1 MSFSNKFKVFKKL
14 FKQQKHWLHT
24 SNGML
29 LHPIFLFSS
38 SFIVDSN
45 NIIHNE
51 RTYVEV
57 LQNYINEIILKP

>member
-1 MSFSNKFKVFKKL
+1 MSYSNKFKAFIKL

-24 SNGML
+24 PNGML

-38 SFIVDSN
+38 SFVFDSN

-51 RTYVEV
+51 RTYDEV
-57 LQNYINEIILKP
+57 LQNCTNEIVLKP